1 MKKIL
6 LWILAIV
13 VILGAI
19 AAFLFRPASYHVE
32 RSVAIEVSAE
42 EAFAK
47 VHDFNEWPKWS
58 PWLVME
64 PEAKVNVTG
73 DGKSVGDAYAWSG
86 ELVGKGE
93 LRHDAV
99 EIPKSTDMTITFFEP
114 MAGSAKVGF
123 RVEPDAQNSGVSKA
137 TWMMDGKIPW
147 IMKSMMA
154 AWIGMDYDRGL
165 GMLKEYCE
173 TGDVVT
179 KTEVGGTVDRPAVKF
194 VGVEG
199 ECTIEGISDAMG
211 ESFEALE
218 AALNSAGIEPS
229 DHYLATYS
237 KFELVKNQV
246 VYTAACQVDEKPE
259 NLPEGLIF
267 GEIPAH
273 SAFTVAHIGP
283 FRNLGNGWSTG
294 MQHIPHEKNGPKP
307 QSEALRNVSAR
318 FGKRAGSR
326 VADGHLLPAQVAHLH
341 LPELAAMAIIR

>member
-6 LWILAIV
+6 LWLLAIV
-13 VILGAI
+13 VVLAAV

-32 RSVAIEVSAE
+32 RSISIDVPVE

-47 VHDFNEWPKWS
+47 VHDLNEWPKWS

-114 MAGSAKVGF
+114 MAGTAKVGF
-123 RVEPDAQNSGVSKA
+123 RVEPNAQNSGGSKA

-147 IMKSMMA
+147 VMKSMMA

-165 GMLKEYCE
+165 GMLKEYAE
-173 TGDVVT
+173 TGTVVT
-179 KTEVGGTVDRPAVKF
+179 KVEAGGTVERPALAY
-194 VGVEG
+194 VGLEG
-199 ECTIEGISDAMG
+199 ESTIDGISDAMG

-218 AALNSAGIEPS
+218 AALKSGGIEPA
-229 DHYLATYS
+229 DRFLATYS
-237 KFELVKNQV
+237 KFEMVKNRV
-246 VYTAACQVDEKPE
+246 VYTAACPVDAKPE
-259 NLPEGLIF
+259 KLPEGLSF

-273 SAFTVAHIGP
+273 RAFTVAHIGP

-294 MQHIPHEKNGPKP
+294 MQHVRTKKMAQSRKVKP
-307 QSEALRNVSAR
+307 YEMFPRDSGNVPEAELRTDI
-318 FGKRAGSR
+318 FFPLK
-326 VADGHLLPAQVAHLH
+326 
-341 LPELAAMAIIR
+341 